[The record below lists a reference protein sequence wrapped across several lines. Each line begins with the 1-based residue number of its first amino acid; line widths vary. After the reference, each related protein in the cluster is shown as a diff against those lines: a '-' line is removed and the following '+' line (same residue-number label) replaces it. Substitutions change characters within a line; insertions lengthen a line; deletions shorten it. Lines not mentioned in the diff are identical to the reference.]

1 MPPAI
6 LTVTPSSD
14 AMHSPQALQLENST
28 NKPRPKQPQ
37 YQTNEQP
44 QLQKGSQNSLSLLS
58 SISINQRVLSVQW
71 FVLGLSCFIV
81 LYVAL
86 FLGFHSTLKMSITSE
101 GGSVPVIVESSVAT
115 ILPIMALGQFYTTVF
130 YQFRFCGQ
138 SMGKLEK
145 FTTEHG
151 KIAIKRAAYP
161 PILKT
166 SLIVFIPLFALIEL
180 TTFSP
185 LFFNLELPS
194 LIVFIVIKEKLYT
207 IGIEQALKEMGAIT
221 EERKSERRDSLRRV
235 SLRRASEVLI
245 GAQEN
250 EIDFSTSK
258 KDRKAGNIKRIFAI
272 VLNLLMLIGYP
283 FTVITLFRSVGVIGR
298 MLVVLFLH
306 PLIMEFV
313 MHGYRASTGRSRN
326 LLGEEV
332 ELEPLRDMVG
342 IFIMER

>member
-1 MPPAI
+1 
-6 LTVTPSSD
+6 
-14 AMHSPQALQLENST
+14 
-28 NKPRPKQPQ
+28 
-37 YQTNEQP
+37 
-44 QLQKGSQNSLSLLS
+44 
-58 SISINQRVLSVQW
+58 
-71 FVLGLSCFIV
+71 
-81 LYVAL
+81 
-86 FLGFHSTLKMSITSE
+86 
-101 GGSVPVIVESSVAT
+101 
-115 ILPIMALGQFYTTVF
+115 
-130 YQFRFCGQ
+130 
-138 SMGKLEK
+138 
-145 FTTEHG
+145 
-151 KIAIKRAAYP
+151 
-161 PILKT
+161 LKT

-185 LFFNLELPS
+185 LFFNLDLPS